1 MNNDA
6 NHIERLYKKILKHVN
21 EKITHVQLNG
31 DENLR
36 YLGNLNISFAF
47 V

>member
-1 MNNDA
+1 MDYDA
-6 NHIERLYKKILKHVN
+6 KHIERLYKKILKHVN

-31 DENLR
+31 DEKLR
-36 YLGNLNISFAF
+36 YFGNLNISFAF